1 MIVEPTEAEVCAQ
14 LIDYNVNPP
23 RQRTRKAAESIARS
37 IANRNGP
44 RLSENDRP
52 KQNEDLFMNPQ
63 PAAGNRYP
71 GGPVRI
77 LKMDGKLTE
86 RGKEVE
92 RELLAKIAAAENAA
106 EKAIETG
113 EQEEDPSTS
122 NSAAQQGA
130 KNI

>member
-1 MIVEPTEAEVCAQ
+1 MIVEPTEAEICAQ

-86 RGKEVE
+86 LGKEVE
-92 RELLAKIAAAENAA
+92 RERLAKIAADEEAAGKAA
-106 EKAIETG
+106 ETEK
-113 EQEEDPSTS
+113 QEVDSRTS
-122 NSAAQQGA
+122 NSAAQKGA
-130 KNI
+130 TSI